1 MSEIIV
7 GIDLGT
13 TNSEIAW
20 LKNGEPNVVA
30 IDGDQVMP
38 SAVGTAP
45 DGSLIVGTPAKNQMV
60 SHPEATILSIKRR
73 MGEEETVSLS
83 GKELRPEEVSA
94 LILRELVA
102 RASGEIGTSV
112 KKAVITVPAYFNER
126 QRQATKDAGELA
138 GLEVVRIINEP
149 TAAAMAY
156 EAGHE
161 ENRTILVY
169 DLGGGTFDAS
179 LVVVNSGVVEVKA
192 SHGDTKLGG
201 DDFDRLIME
210 RMSAKF
216 IEEHGRSLPQTPATS
231 RRLWQAAEK
240 AKRQLTD
247 HPFARV
253 REEFILEDLHL
264 DIEIFR
270 DEYEE
275 MILPLLRRA
284 QESVHRCLRDAS
296 MLPGAVDEIV
306 LVGGS
311 SRTPLVHRILTED
324 FGKEPRY
331 EVNPDLIVA
340 MGASIQAG
348 MIAGTPGKAVL
359 VDITPYTFGTSA
371 LGEVNGQMVP
381 GVYVPVIKRNTPLPT
396 RKSEAFQTVGDN
408 QTMVDVEIFEGEE
421 KMVSRNTFVGNFRI
435 EGLSRAPAG
444 NVVLLQMELDVNGM
458 LKVTAK
464 EKSTGLS
471 KSVTMNTRDAGQR
484 LDLGKARKNLG
495 DWASDGDA
503 NEAEFWDV
511 DEMDGGSSVGKKDEV
526 ARAKELRR
534 RAEELLP
541 KLSDDDA
548 EEVRSLLEK
557 GRKAIASSDHQAL
570 SECNESLSD
579 MIFFLED

>member
-1 MSEIIV
+1 MSEVIV

-20 LKNGEPNVVA
+20 LNDGKPTVVT
-30 IDGDQVMP
+30 IDDDRLMP

-45 DGSLIVGTPAKNQMV
+45 DGSLIVGNPAKNQMA

-73 MGEEETVSLS
+73 MGEEETVSLG
-83 GKELRPEEVSA
+83 GKELRPEEISA

-102 RASGEIGTSV
+102 RASEEIGSPV
-112 KKAVITVPAYFNER
+112 RKAVITVPAYFNER

-179 LVVVNSGVVEVKA
+179 LVVVNGGIVEVKA

-201 DDFDRLIME
+201 DDFDELIMDAL
-210 RMSAKF
+210 RSKF
-216 IEEHGRSLPQTPATS
+216 TDATGRSLPSDPATN
-231 RRLWQAAEK
+231 RRLWVAAEK
-240 AKRQLTD
+240 AKRVLSD
-247 HPFARV
+247 HPFAHV
-253 REEFILEDLHL
+253 REEFILEDQHL
-264 DIEIFR
+264 DVEISR

-284 QESVHRCLRDAS
+284 QDSVHQCLRDAS
-296 MLPGAVDEIV
+296 MLPGAVDEII

-311 SRTPLVHRILTED
+311 SRTPLVHQIITED

-331 EVNPDLIVA
+331 EINPDLIVA

-348 MIAGTPGKAVL
+348 VIAGTPGKAVL

-371 LGEVNGQMVP
+371 VDEVDGQLAR
-381 GVYVPVIKRNTPLPT
+381 GVFVPVITRNTPLPA
-396 RKSEAFQTVGDN
+396 RKSEAFSTMADN
-408 QTMVDVEIFEGEE
+408 QPGVDVEIYEGEAR
-421 KMVSRNTFVGNFRI
+421 MVKDNTLVGNFKV
-435 EGLSRAPAG
+435 EGLSRVPAG
-444 NVVLLQMELDVNGM
+444 NVVILQMELDVNGM

-464 EKSTGLS
+464 EKATGLS
-471 KSVTMNTRDAGQR
+471 KSVTLNTRDGGQR
-484 LDLGKARKNLG
+484 LDIGKARKNLG
-495 DWASDGDA
+495 DWASDSEAG
-503 NEAEFWDV
+503 EAEFWEV
-511 DEMDGGSSVGKKDEV
+511 DEDAGGSPAGRKDEI

-541 KLSDDDA
+541 ELSEEDA
-548 EEVRSLLEK
+548 EEIRSLLEK
-557 GRKAIASSDHQAL
+557 SRKAVSESDHAAL
-570 SECNESLSD
+570 AEYNESLSD